1 MKRGRGSCPYLDTV
15 DRSVLDFDYEKVC
28 SVTLSTSSVYACL
41 VCGAFFRGRAVGTP
55 AHTHS
60 LAADHHVF
68 LCLATQRAYCLPDD
82 YEIGGHALD
91 DVRRVLDPRYSAA
104 DVAALDSARADSVF
118 ARRVRCLAGT
128 RDYLPGFV
136 GLNNLACTDA
146 FNAVVQCLAHVP
158 RLRDYLLR
166 TATVSLTEAAYG
178 HLAAGAAAV
187 LAPGTVAGALGTL
200 VRKMWSPYNY
210 RAHVSPHE
218 LVHVVQ
224 RRSRGRFRIGTP
236 MEPLA
241 LLQWLLHEL
250 RCDLAALPS
259 GSTSSSTSSKSENK
273 DKMEDKKNKKD
284 EKEKE
289 TVIDETFQGTVEVT
303 TTRAVSEEQP
313 DPADPGHTIAVIHD
327 EVTVRRVPF
336 YYLSLDLPPMPLFKD
351 GDGESFLP
359 QVPIMTLL
367 HKYDGRTEQLLPSG
381 ERRRYQL
388 LRLPPYLIVHI
399 KRFTHN
405 NWFLEKNTTIV
416 NFPLRHLDLRSCLH
430 PSALAAHP
438 VTRYDLVTMLKHD
451 GAAED
456 AAAATTTASTARAST
471 VTAYA
476 HTGTGQWYELQDL
489 SVRETIP
496 DLLTV
501 SEAYIQIYQLQSL
514 SSPL

>member
-1 MKRGRGSCPYLDTV
+1 MKRGRSNCPYLDTV

-28 SVTLSTSSVYACL
+28 SVTLSTRSVYACL
-41 VCGAFFRGRAVGTP
+41 VCGAFFSGRGVGTP

-60 LAADHHVF
+60 LSADHHVF
-68 LCLATQRAYCLPDD
+68 LCFATQRAYCLPDD

-104 DVAALDSARADSVF
+104 DVAALARADSVF
-118 ARRVRCLAGT
+118 ARRVRCLAGA

-158 RLRDYLLR
+158 RLRDHLLR
-166 TATVSLTEAAYG
+166 TATVSLTEAALG

-200 VRKMWSPYNY
+200 VRKMWSPHNY

-224 RRSRGRFRIGTP
+224 RRSRGRFRVGVP

-250 RCDLAALPS
+250 SCDLAALPS
-259 GSTSSSTSSKSENK
+259 TSQQKSSPEQQ
-273 DKMEDKKNKKD
+273 
-284 EKEKE
+284 EKEEHPERKKTIVE
-289 TVIDETFQGTVEVT
+289 ETFQGMVEVT
-303 TTRAVSEEQP
+303 TTKAVSEEQQ
-313 DPADPGHTIAVIHD
+313 DPEAPGHTIAVIHD
-327 EVTVRRVPF
+327 EVSVRRVPF

-351 GDGESFLP
+351 GDGKSFLP
-359 QVPIMTLL
+359 QVPIVTLL

-388 LRLPPYLIVHI
+388 LRLPPFLIVHI

-416 NFPLRHLDLRSCLH
+416 TFPLRHLDLRACLH
-430 PSALAAHP
+430 PDALAAHP
-438 VTRYDLVTMLKHD
+438 STRYDLVAMLKHD

-471 VTAYA
+471 VTAFA
-476 HTGTGQWYELQDL
+476 HTVAGQWYELQDL
-489 SVRETIP
+489 TVRETLP
-496 DLLTV
+496 ELLTV
-501 SEAYIQIYQLQSL
+501 SEAYIQIYQLQSD
-514 SSPL
+514 

>member
-1 MKRGRGSCPYLDTV
+1 MKRGRASCPYLDTV

-28 SVTLSTSSVYACL
+28 SVTLSTSNVYACL

-60 LAADHHVF
+60 LGADHHVF

-91 DVRRVLDPRYSAA
+91 DVRRLLDPRYSAA
-104 DVAALDSARADSVF
+104 DVAALDAGRADSVF

-146 FNAVVQCLAHVP
+146 LNAVVQCLAHVP

-166 TATVSLTEAAYG
+166 TATVSLTEAALA

-200 VRKMWSPYNY
+200 VRKMWSPHNY

-218 LVHVVQ
+218 LVQAVQ
-224 RRSRGRFRIGTP
+224 RRSRGRFRVGRP
-236 MEPLA
+236 AEPLA

-250 RCDLAALPS
+250 RSDLAALAPTA
-259 GSTSSSTSSKSENK
+259 GTAGTAST
-273 DKMEDKKNKKD
+273 
-284 EKEKE
+284 
-289 TVIDETFQGTVEVT
+289 VVDETFQGTVEVT
-303 TTRAVSEEQP
+303 TTRAVAEEQH
-313 DPADPGHTIAVIHD
+313 DPSGADAAAAAAGSTAAEGGTIAVIHD

-367 HKYDGRTEQLLPSG
+367 HKYDGHTEQLLPSG

-438 VTRYDLVTMLKHD
+438 VTRYDLVAMLNHD
-451 GAAED
+451 GAPEDAD
-456 AAAATTTASTARAST
+456 AAATSTSSTTARAST
-471 VTAYA
+471 VTAFA
-476 HTGTGQWYELQDL
+476 HTAAGQWYELQDL
-489 SVRETIP
+489 TVRETIP

-501 SEAYIQIYQLQSL
+501 SEAYIQIYQLQSSL
-514 SSPL
+514 S

>member
-1 MKRGRGSCPYLDTV
+1 MKRGRASCPYLDTV

-28 SVTLSTSSVYACL
+28 SVTLSTSNVYACL

-60 LAADHHVF
+60 LGADHHVF

-104 DVAALDSARADSVF
+104 DVAALAAARGDSIF
-118 ARRVRCLAGT
+118 ARRVRCLGGT

-166 TATVSLTEAAYG
+166 SATVSLTEAAYG
-178 HLAAGAAAV
+178 DLAAGAAAV

-218 LVHVVQ
+218 LVQVVQ
-224 RRSRGRFRIGTP
+224 RRSRGRFRVGTP

-250 RCDLAALPS
+250 RCDLAALLPLPA
-259 GSTSSSTSSKSENK
+259 SKEA
-273 DKMEDKKNKKD
+273 
-284 EKEKE
+284 EKR
-289 TVIDETFQGTVEVT
+289 TVVDETFQGTVEVT
-303 TTRAVSEEQP
+303 TTRAVSEEQRDP
-313 DPADPGHTIAVIHD
+313 DAAAGGGGTTTTIAVIHD

-416 NFPLRHLDLRSCLH
+416 TFPLRHLDLRSCLH

-438 VTRYDLVTMLKHD
+438 VTRYDLVAMLKHD

-456 AAAATTTASTARAST
+456 AAAATTTASTARAAT
-471 VTAYA
+471 VTAFA
-476 HTGTGQWYELQDL
+476 HTAAGQWYELQDL

-514 SSPL
+514 